1 MVLYPRPRLD
11 AGLHRLAPV
20 LCIAIDG
27 YRTEVLGN
35 QHGVVGIKADLLW
48 RLTTTPCTD
57 HTGGGTGHP

>member
-1 MVLYPRPRLD
+1 MVRYPRPRLD

-35 QHGVVGIKADLLW
+35 QHGVVGIEADSAMALNHDTL
-48 RLTTTPCTD
+48 
-57 HTGGGTGHP
+57 H